1 MHELQT
7 THGTVVSNIFT
18 SKSALMIMEAPRNF
32 ASNFPSNDRWFESLS
47 SISVCVVYRFGL
59 KVAMT
64 AVHYKGMP
72 VMRGRTAQINFQTR
86 HGHPF
91 HK

>member
-1 MHELQT
+1 
-7 THGTVVSNIFT
+7 
-18 SKSALMIMEAPRNF
+18 MIMEAPRNF
-32 ASNFPSNDRWFESLS
+32 ASNFPSNDRWFEPLS

-64 AVHYKGMP
+64 AIHYKGMP
-72 VMRGRTAQINFQTR
+72 VTRGTTAQVNVQTR
-86 HGHPF
+86 YGHAF